1 MKERIHK
8 DIKNALKNK
17 QILELS
23 TIRMMLAEI
32 ERKEKEKGLP
42 VDTETANRIFQS
54 MVRKRKE
61 AAELFFKGGR
71 QELAE
76 KEQQEIK
83 INENYLPK
91 QLSEEKLR
99 EHVKSVILKLGVKD
113 PGEMGRV
120 MGVVMKDV
128 SGKADGSMVRRI
140 VCDELGKID
149 S

>member
-1 MKERIHK
+1 MKEIIQR

-17 QILELS
+17 RTLELS
-23 TIRMMLAEI
+23 TIRMILAEL
-32 ERKEKEKGLP
+32 ERKEQEKGIP
-42 VDTETANRIFQS
+42 VDTETANRILQS

-61 AAELFFKGGR
+61 AAEMFSKGGR

-83 INENYLPK
+83 IIENYLPK

-99 EHVKSVILKLGVKD
+99 EHIKSVILKLGARG
-113 PGEMGRV
+113 PGEMGKV
-120 MGVVMKDV
+120 MGLVMKDV
-128 SGKADGSMVRRI
+128 SGKAEGNMVSRI
-140 VCDELGKID
+140 VCDELKKTN